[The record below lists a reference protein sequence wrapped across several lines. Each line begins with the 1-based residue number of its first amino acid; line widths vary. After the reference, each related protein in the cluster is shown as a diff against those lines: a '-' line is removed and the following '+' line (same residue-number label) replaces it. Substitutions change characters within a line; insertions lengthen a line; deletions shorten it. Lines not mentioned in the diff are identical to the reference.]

1 MYPTQF
7 QYLNSRVSLR
17 SLQSLRRVNLKKT
30 LDEMEELREMRVDGL
45 VQMDQLEVGWDW
57 ENFH

>member
-7 QYLNSRVSLR
+7 QYLNPRVSLR
-17 SLQSLRRVNLKKT
+17 SLLSLRRVNLKKT

>member
-7 QYLNSRVSLR
+7 QYLNPRVSLR

>member
-30 LDEMEELREMRVDGL
+30 LDEMEELREMRVEGL